1 MNQAS
6 SPFLSL
12 VVAVAMLLGGLGAAF
27 AFDRA
32 AHPASTSAGV
42 TAPVATASGSA
53 RRNPETDG
61 RRVQVRWAPCRAGSR
76 LEAGVCVTEVVR
88 TVTRP
93 VSPVP
98 VTAPRTAPRP
108 AASPRYGEEGRSEHE
123 DGEGREGRGDD

>member
-1 MNQAS
+1 
-6 SPFLSL
+6 
-12 VVAVAMLLGGLGAAF
+12 
-27 AFDRA
+27 
-32 AHPASTSAGV
+32 
-42 TAPVATASGSA
+42 
-53 RRNPETDG
+53 
-61 RRVQVRWAPCRAGSR
+61 
-76 LEAGVCVTEVVR
+76 VCVTEVVR